1 MPTNKPH
8 FSIVMD
14 EELLKIVEA
23 FQAEYGI
30 KSRGKAINLL
40 LKTGVAVTLEEKQK
54 AASSGDPDKAAADEA
69 ENTAEA
75 LTRTLSRL
83 GVIRPG
89 EDISDAD
96 RVFLEAMFTAMKAHF
111 QK

>member
-14 EELLKIVEA
+14 EQLLDIVE
-23 FQAEYGI
+23 EYQRANHI
-30 KSRGKAINLL
+30 KSRGKAINAL
-40 LKTGVAVTLEEKQK
+40 LKMGVAEVLEETKN
-54 AASSGDPDKAAADEA
+54 AAPSGDPDKTASDEA
-69 ENTAEA
+69 VTTAEA

-89 EDISDAD
+89 EDISESD

>member
-14 EELLKIVEA
+14 EQLLEIVEE
-23 FQAEYGI
+23 FQRENNI
-30 KSRGKAINLL
+30 RSRGKAINIL
-40 LKTGVAVTLEEKQK
+40 LKAGVDIVLEETKK
-54 AASSGDPDKAAADEA
+54 AAPLDDANETAGKEPDTADA
-69 ENTAEA
+69 IAQ
-75 LTRTLSRL
+75 TLQRL

-89 EDISDAD
+89 EDITDAD
-96 RVFLEAMFTAMKAHF
+96 RLFLEAMFMALKAHF

>member
-14 EELLKIVEA
+14 EQLLDIVE
-23 FQAEYGI
+23 EYQRANNI
-30 KSRGKAINLL
+30 KSRGKAINAL
-40 LKTGVAVTLEEKQK
+40 LKMGVAEVLEETKN
-54 AASSGDPDKAAADEA
+54 AAPSGDPDKAAQGESGD
-69 ENTAEA
+69 TAEILRRA
-75 LTRTLSRL
+75 LTRL

-89 EDISDAD
+89 EDITERD
-96 RVFLEAMFTAMKAHF
+96 RLFLEAMFSAIKAHF

>member
-14 EELLKIVEA
+14 EQLLDIVE
-23 FQAEYGI
+23 EYQRANHI
-30 KSRGKAINLL
+30 KSRGKAINAL
-40 LKTGVAVTLEEKQK
+40 LKMGVAEVLEETKN
-54 AASSGDPDKAAADEA
+54 AAPSGGPDKAASDEA
-69 ENTAEA
+69 VTTAEA

-89 EDISDAD
+89 EDISESD